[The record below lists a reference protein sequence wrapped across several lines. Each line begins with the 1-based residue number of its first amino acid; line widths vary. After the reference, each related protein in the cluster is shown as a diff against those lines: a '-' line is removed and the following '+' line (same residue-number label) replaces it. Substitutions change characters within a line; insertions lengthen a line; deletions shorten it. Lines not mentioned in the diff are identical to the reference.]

1 MRAWFLLVGLGNPGR
16 KYTETR
22 HNIGWQALDELAAR
36 HQLNFRSSEWRAE
49 VASGTIGA
57 RHVLLAK
64 PTRFMNRSGAPT
76 GSLLRYYGVD
86 PARLLVVCDHLD
98 LPLGILRLRAGGGAG
113 GQKGLRDIQQHL
125 GTQDIAQLR
134 LGIGRPPGRMDPA
147 AYVLRRFSEDERIR
161 HQIVCERAAAALE
174 CWLADG
180 IEVAMARYNGAVE
193 ETPRASHQP
202 AAPPAPPAPPAPTDP
217 TC

>member
-1 MRAWFLLVGLGNPGR
+1 
-16 KYTETR
+16 
-22 HNIGWQALDELAAR
+22 
-36 HQLNFRSSEWRAE
+36 
-49 VASGTIGA
+49 
-57 RHVLLAK
+57 
-64 PTRFMNRSGAPT
+64 MNRSGAPT
-76 GSLLRYYGVD
+76 GSLRRYYDVD

-125 GTQDIAQLR
+125 GTQAIAQLR
-134 LGIGRPPGRMDPA
+134 LGIGRPPGKMDPA
-147 AYVLRRFSEDERIR
+147 AYVLRRFTDEERILQR
-161 HQIVCERAAAALE
+161 IVCERAAAALE
-174 CWLADG
+174 CWLAEG

-202 AAPPAPPAPPAPTDP
+202 ATPAPPPSPETPDP